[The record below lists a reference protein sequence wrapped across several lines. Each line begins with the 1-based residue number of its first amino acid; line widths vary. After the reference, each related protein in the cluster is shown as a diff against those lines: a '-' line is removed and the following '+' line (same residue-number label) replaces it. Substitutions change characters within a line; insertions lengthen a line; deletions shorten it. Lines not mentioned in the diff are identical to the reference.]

1 MTMAKRIHAE
11 RNAKKTPV
19 PRPKRLSIDICTTCG
34 SKMEFVTGPIQEI
47 VNGESFWIPDV
58 AHHNCARCGNKLF
71 SIQVCQ
77 TMFEQASSLYRQR
90 HHLLTGAEILAIRKQ
105 LKLTQVQLAALL
117 KLGGNTLSR
126 WESGRI
132 VQSAA
137 MDTLLR
143 LLRDVPG
150 TLPYLRKRA
159 RAAA

>member
-1 MTMAKRIHAE
+1 M
-11 RNAKKTPV
+11 KKTAKTSP
-19 PRPKRLSIDICTTCG
+19 PRATRRHPPLSQCTECG
-34 SKMEFVTGPIQEI
+34 ARMDFITGMVRER
-47 VNGESFWIPDV
+47 VNGESVAVEDIPHFSCRKCGNELLKLDV
-58 AHHNCARCGNKLF
+58 AQH
-71 SIQVCQ
+71 V
-77 TMFEQASSLYRQR
+77 FETANALYRQR
-90 HHLLTGAEILAIRKQ
+90 HHLLSGAEILAIRKQ

-159 RAAA
+159 RSVA

>member
-1 MTMAKRIHAE
+1 MIKK
-11 RNAKKTPV
+11 AKKTTAS
-19 PRPKRLSIDICTTCG
+19 RPKRLPIDICTTCG
-34 SKMEFVTGPIQEI
+34 SKMEFVTGPIREV

-71 SIQVCQ
+71 SIQICQ
-77 TMFEQASSLYRQR
+77 VMIDQGNALYRQR
-90 HHLLTGAEILAIRKQ
+90 HHLLSGADILAIRKQ

-159 RAAA
+159 RSVA